1 MNDKKSCLMR
11 MKVFDLIDHELFF
24 TADSLR
30 RQPTISQSVQPLSP
44 QMSALVA
51 CSYSLCAVWVCHRR
65 EGYRDVFSRTI
76 SRKVLPFHGNTIE
89 LLLTA
94 LHHSS
99 IPHGGLLH
107 TPAPPPSSRWR
118 SSAGMGALQ
127 SPSAL
132 LSLDCPFDISFSAPQ
147 TPLWPRLGA
156 PLFHSRPFTSLPLRW
171 CSVWMAAPLDRRCS
185 ITFRAPPSTSALLF
199 PTLHS
204 TSGTPPVL
212 LAHRFFLRI
221 HPIAFQTPFWFTAS
235 KPLKSDL
242 LDITNRAKRHWNS
255 IPPTR
260 QARII
265 RK

>member
-1 MNDKKSCLMR
+1 MSCSSPPIACGDNQPHCSLFNLSRRRCQRWWHAAIHCVLSEYVTGKKVTVMFSQ
-11 MKVFDLIDHELFF
+11 EQY
-24 TADSLR
+24 R
-30 RQPTISQSVQPLSP
+30 RKFCPSMVIRLN
-44 QMSALVA
+44 
-51 CSYSLCAVWVCHRR
+51 YSWRHCTTHR
-65 EGYRDVFSRTI
+65 
-76 SRKVLPFHGNTIE
+76 FHMVGCF
-89 LLLTA
+89 
-94 LHHSS
+94 
-99 IPHGGLLH
+99 IP
-107 TPAPPPSSRWR
+107 PPPPPSSRWR

-132 LSLDCPFDISFSAPQ
+132 LNLDCPFDISFSAPQ
-147 TPLWPRLGA
+147 TPLWPQLGA

-235 KPLKSDL
+235 EPLKSDL